1 MTGFISY
8 PRTAAELRSALSLG
22 YHEVLRLLRAKKMR
36 VNLRGFLRHLFKENQ
51 HDDASIDQLN
61 KKLVSWQ
68 EARDRAGQPC
78 AALVYHHTGVRVLH
92 GFTVNMVK
100 YERKADR
107 AVYIDERGREFTQA
121 RKTWLKTIASTHA
134 QELRLAGLPLAEIE
148 KMARFGKAPSDA
160 NGKPYQVH
168 HRIPLDDGGTNDPAN
183 FILMRADVEHRAVH
197 GYYNPA
203 ELRIDRLAYG
213 ESAEVALPMPPS
225 DTLIYPNPALGYVAE
240 IAPHADFLDIYH
252 ED

>member
-1 MTGFISY
+1 LTGFISY

-22 YHEVLRLLRAKKMR
+22 YNEVLRLLRARKMR
-36 VNLRGFLRHLFKENQ
+36 VNLKGFLSHLFKEKQ

-61 KKLVSWQ
+61 KKLVEWR
-68 EARDRAGQPC
+68 EARDRAGQAS
-78 AALVYHHTGVRVLH
+78 AALVYHHSGVRILH
-92 GFTVNMVK
+92 GFTVTLVK

-107 AVYIDERGREFTQA
+107 AVYIKERGKEFIQA

-134 QELRLAGLPLAEIE
+134 FELQQAGLPSAEIDR
-148 KMARFGKAPSDA
+148 MARFGKVPSDA
-160 NGKPYQVH
+160 NGKQYQVH

-183 FILMRADVEHRAVH
+183 FILMRDDVEHRAVH

-213 ESAEVALPMPPS
+213 ASAEVALPMPPS
-225 DTLIYPNPALGYVAE
+225 DTIIYPNPTLGYVAE